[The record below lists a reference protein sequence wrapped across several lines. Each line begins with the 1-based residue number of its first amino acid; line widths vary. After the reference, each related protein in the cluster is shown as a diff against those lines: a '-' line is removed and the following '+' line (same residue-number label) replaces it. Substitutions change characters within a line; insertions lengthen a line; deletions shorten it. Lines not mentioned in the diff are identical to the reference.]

1 MSTTDTA
8 DDGHRSFW
16 ETYYG
21 EAVAELAQ
29 QYPGDKRHLTI
40 EWGDLLR
47 YDVDLAEDYLVA
59 PDTIDQML
67 RNALEDM
74 PIPAGRADGDAAGP
88 AWRTPK
94 RLDRRRRARR
104 PRVVGR

>member
-16 ETYYG
+16 ETYYRD
-21 EAVAELAQ
+21 AVAELAQ

-74 PIPAGRADGDAAGP
+74 PIPAGSKLDGAAIQS
-88 AWRTPK
+88 
-94 RLDRRRRARR
+94 DIDI
-104 PRVVGR
+104 RVVGLNDEDIYTPM